1 MSEERVHLYP
11 LFFPIFVKTIK
22 MINAVRNTVLAVL
35 NKNNYGYISPQ
46 DFNLYAKQA
55 QMEIFEEYFSS
66 YNKSI
71 NAENSRV
78 SGTDYADIRKTI
90 AEVMEGFLMKNNL
103 ANFGFPYQNN
113 FIAPSLATTGDE
125 AYMIN
130 TIITY
135 PIILA
140 TGTNTSITPP
150 FFQTLID
157 TFADFDQAGVKVG
170 DIVVN
175 LSQPAGPA
183 NNQSTTVA
191 SITNAST
198 LVLTQPLFAFV
209 GDNYAIF
216 SAASGVEADK
226 VLEAKIFMLNKSNL
240 TTPSNIFPSYVLNNQ
255 ASNSNT
261 PVITM
266 YPPTINTY
274 GQVICTYFRYPKD
287 PKWTYITLFN
297 GEPSFDQSQP
307 DYQDFELPN
316 EDEFKLVMKIL
327 QYCGISIREQE
338 VTQFAMAQEQ
348 HEQPTF
354 SQQQ

>member
-1 MSEERVHLYP
+1 
-11 LFFPIFVKTIK
+11 

-66 YNKSI
+66 YNKVI
-71 NAENSRV
+71 NAENNRMA
-78 SGTDYADIRKTI
+78 GTDYADIRKTV

-103 ANFGFPYQNN
+103 ANVGFPYENN
-113 FIAPSLATTGDE
+113 FITPSLATTGDS

-135 PIILA
+135 PVILS
-140 TGTNTSITPP
+140 TGTNTGVTGPN
-150 FFQTLID
+150 FQTLID
-157 TFADFDQAGVKVG
+157 NTADFIQEGVKVG

-175 LSQPAGPA
+175 LFQPATPS
-183 NNQSTTVA
+183 NPQTQTVA
-191 SITNAST
+191 SIINPNA
-198 LVLTQPLFAFV
+198 LLLTQPLFTTV
-209 GDNYAIF
+209 GNSYAIF

-226 VLEAKIFMLNKSNL
+226 VLESKIFMLNRSLL
-240 TTPSNIFPSYVLNNQ
+240 TTPSNTFPSYVMNNQ
-255 ASNSNT
+255 YGNSNI

-274 GQVICTYFRYPKD
+274 GQVVCTYFRYPKD

-307 DYQDFELPN
+307 DYQDFELPL

-327 QYCGISIREQE
+327 QYCGVSIREIE
-338 VTQFAMAQEQ
+338 VAQFSIGQEQ

>member
-1 MSEERVHLYP
+1 
-11 LFFPIFVKTIK
+11 
-22 MINAVRNTVLAVL
+22 MINSVRNTVLAVL

-66 YNKSI
+66 YNKAV
-71 NAENSRV
+71 NAENTRL

-103 ANFGFPYQNN
+103 VNVGFPYQNN
-113 FIAPSLATTGDE
+113 FIAPSLNTTGDE

-140 TGTNTSITPP
+140 TGTNTNVTGP

-157 TFADFDQAGVKVG
+157 TFADFNQVGVKVG

-175 LSQPAGPA
+175 LSMPTGPL
-183 NNQSTTVA
+183 NNGTTTVA

-198 LVLTQPLFAFV
+198 LVLAQPLFTTI
-209 GDNYAIF
+209 GDSYAIF
-216 SAASGVEADK
+216 SSASGVEADK
-226 VLEAKIFMLNKSNL
+226 VLESKIFMLNRSNL

-255 ASNSNT
+255 VATLNQA
-261 PVITM
+261 VVTM

-274 GQVICTYFRYPKD
+274 GQVVCTYFRYPKD

-327 QYCGISIREQE
+327 QYCGVSIREIE
-338 VTQFAMAQEQ
+338 VAQFSIGQEQ

>member
-1 MSEERVHLYP
+1 
-11 LFFPIFVKTIK
+11 

-66 YNKSI
+66 YNKVI
-71 NAENSRV
+71 NAENARM

-90 AEVMEGFLMKNNL
+90 SEVIEGFLVKNNL
-103 ANFGFPYQNN
+103 VNAGFPYENN
-113 FIAPSLATTGDE
+113 FITPSLATTGDS

-135 PIILA
+135 PVILA
-140 TGTNTSITPP
+140 TGTNTGVTGPS
-150 FFQTLID
+150 FQTLID
-157 TFADFDQAGVKVG
+157 NTADFIQSGVKVG

-175 LSQPAGPA
+175 LSIPTGPS
-183 NNQSTTVA
+183 NNGTTTVA
-191 SITNAST
+191 SITNATT
-198 LVLTQPLFAFV
+198 LVLTQPLFANI
-209 GDNYAIF
+209 GEDYAIF

-226 VLEAKIFMLNKSNL
+226 VLDSKIFMLNRSNL
-240 TTPSNIFPSYVLNNQ
+240 TAPSNSFPCYVLNNQ
-255 ASNSNT
+255 IPASNQS
-261 PVITM
+261 VITM
-266 YPPTINTY
+266 YPQTINTY
-274 GQVICTYFRYPKD
+274 GQVVCTYFRYPKD

-307 DYQDFELPN
+307 DYQDFELPL

-327 QYCGISIREQE
+327 QYCGVSIRELE
-338 VTQFAMAQEQ
+338 VTQYGIAQEQ

>member
-1 MSEERVHLYP
+1 
-11 LFFPIFVKTIK
+11 

-55 QMEIFEEYFSS
+55 QMEMYEEYFSS
-66 YNKSI
+66 YNKVI
-71 NAENSRV
+71 NAENARM

-103 ANFGFPYQNN
+103 LNVVGLLGNN
-113 FIAPSLATTGDE
+113 FSVPSLGTTGDS

-135 PIILA
+135 PVILA
-140 TGTNTSITPP
+140 TGTNTSVLNPQELVDNT
-150 FFQTLID
+150 
-157 TFADFDQAGVKVG
+157 ADFIQAGVQVG

-175 LSQPAGPA
+175 LSLPPGPA
-183 NNQSTTVA
+183 NNATATVA
-191 SITNAST
+191 SITNATT
-198 LVLTQPLFAFV
+198 LVLDLFLFGNV
-209 GDNYAIF
+209 GEDYAIF
-216 SAASGVEADK
+216 SAANGVEAEK
-226 VLEAKIFMLNKSNL
+226 VNESKIFMLNRSNL
-240 TTPSNIFPSYVLNNQ
+240 TTPSTIFPSYVLNNQ
-255 ASNSNT
+255 FPTLNQS
-261 PVITM
+261 VVTM

-274 GQVICTYFRYPKD
+274 GQVVCTYFRYPKD

-307 DYQDFELPN
+307 DYQDFELPL

-327 QYCGISIREQE
+327 QYCGVSIRETE
-338 VTQFAMAQEQ
+338 VTQYGIAQEQ